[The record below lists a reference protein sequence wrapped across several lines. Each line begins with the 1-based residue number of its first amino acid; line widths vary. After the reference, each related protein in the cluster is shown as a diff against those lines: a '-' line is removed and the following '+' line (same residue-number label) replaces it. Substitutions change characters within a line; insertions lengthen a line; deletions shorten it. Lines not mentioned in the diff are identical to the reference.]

1 LGFSCFEDAR
11 SEDESTNKRLEE
23 DGPPTV
29 PLEKFAELDAQAALD
44 EAATL
49 YEMQVIA
56 PEEIDTRTIPSHKL
70 ADNAIASEDV
80 AE

>member
-1 LGFSCFEDAR
+1 MKVQTNVLKKMALLQFLLR
-11 SEDESTNKRLEE
+11 S
-23 DGPPTV
+23 
-29 PLEKFAELDAQAALD
+29 FAELDAQAALD